1 SQTFLYQKVD
11 AFVSAFCFAWEFNQ
25 AQPHSQSIDL
35 AGDAF
40 ALQLTGDRAQIA
52 LGRACHGGFRVGQD
66 VRLPP
71 AAINFVEREWFDSLN
86 DAAYCRGS
94 KRNEIWITSHKADL
108 TAGLHHGNDVA
119 GEQRAFAPAAG
130 GRRRPMQHR
139 AAFKMTTT
147 VDEREIIPERKGC
160 SFPELNSRT
169 PAHRPLAIGGMQKY
183 FGIESLSPLDHR
195 RVKMRM
201 GNGNGADAAARAHL
215 GDGF

>member
-1 SQTFLYQKVD
+1 MV
-11 AFVSAFCFAWEFNQ
+11 FATTAREVVKLLQ
-25 AQPHSQSIDL
+25 AK
-35 AGDAF
+35 
-40 ALQLTGDRAQIA
+40 RAQVPF
-52 LGRACHGGFRVGQD
+52 GRLRDGGFGVGQD

-71 AAINFVEREWFDSLN
+71 AAVDLIERESFDSLD

-94 KRNEIWITSHKADL
+94 KRNEIWITSHKADV
-108 TAGLHHGNDVA
+108 TAVLHHGNDVA
-119 GEQRAFAPAAG
+119 GEQRAFAPAAA

-160 SFPELNSRT
+160 SFPELNART

-215 GDGF
+215 SDGFVVQ